1 MKLKQFFIKHQ
12 TAIVSTLISLF
23 SIAALATIL
32 LSFSFYLAGMISEE
46 GPTFMVWLFA
56 GLSLMCVGS
65 ISMLKAHRS
74 NSDLT
79 IKGRYIIGSLE
90 FVTGVLT
97 LVFMN
102 NNLMFIS
109 AAAIT
114 FALAMVYRI
123 LWMIAAKQKRSLLKG
138 AIYLL
143 IELVLFVTCLLD
155 FEDIFVALILLTVAL
170 FIVSLFSVIA
180 ESFAKIHFATLKDI
194 VKKTFAVEI
203 LSGLIFL
210 IVAFSLVFYILEG
223 VPYLDALWYCFAVV
237 TTIGFGDVVVKSVLA
252 RILSVILGLYGIVVV
267 AVITSI
273 IVNFYNES
281 KYVGKKTK
289 DNESEEPKEDQ

>member
-12 TAIVSTLISLF
+12 TAIISTLISLF

-65 ISMLKAHRS
+65 ISILKAHRG
-74 NSDLT
+74 NSGLT

-109 AAAIT
+109 ATAIT
-114 FALAMVYRI
+114 FALEVVYRI
-123 LWMIAAKQKRSLLKG
+123 LWMIAAKQKRSYING
-138 AIYLL
+138 VIYLL

-180 ESFAKIHFATLKDI
+180 ESFAKIHFATLRDI

-210 IVAFSLVFYILEG
+210 IVAFSLVFYILE
-223 VPYLDALWYCFAVV
+223 
-237 TTIGFGDVVVKSVLA
+237 VLP
-252 RILSVILGLYGIVVV
+252 S
-267 AVITSI
+267 
-273 IVNFYNES
+273 F
-281 KYVGKKTK
+281 
-289 DNESEEPKEDQ
+289 